1 MTADAVGGVWQY
13 AADLAGAL
21 VASGHEVLLATLG
34 PAPSADQIDDVRE
47 TGARIIDTGC
57 ALDWL
62 AQDPAPVRES
72 AEGIAALAAE
82 EHADIVH
89 CNSPALL
96 GAASFSKP
104 TLAIAHGC
112 VATWWQAARDE
123 PLAPEYHW
131 HRDLVGRGL
140 QAADVAAAPSHSYAL
155 LLRQTYALRYTP
167 QVVHNGR
174 SPQELVARGE
184 RLARHVLTAGRLWDD
199 VKGAVIMDKVAG
211 LIDVPFYAA
220 GAVRGPHGEEFT
232 PSHLQLLGQLPSE
245 ELAEKL
251 AERPIYVSAATF
263 EPFGLSVLE
272 AAQAGCPLVLS
283 DIATFRE
290 LWEDAAIFIDPCDAE
305 QFAQAITLLQAD
317 EVARAR
323 LGQMAHERAQRF
335 TVERMARETEAL
347 YAQLSGARQAA

>member
-21 VASGHEVLLATLG
+21 VGSGHDVLLATLG
-34 PAPSADQIDDVRE
+34 PAPSADQIECLRE
-47 TGARIIDTGC
+47 TDVRIIDTGL

-62 AQDPAPVRES
+62 AQDSRPVRES
-72 AEGIAALAAE
+72 AERIAALAADE
-82 EHADIVH
+82 RADIVH

-96 GAASFSKP
+96 GAAGFSKP
-104 TLAIAHGC
+104 TLAVAHGC
-112 VATWWQAARDE
+112 LATWWQAARDE

-131 HRDLVGRGL
+131 HRHLVGRGL

-155 LLRQTYALRYTP
+155 LLRQIYGLKNTP

-174 SPQELVARGE
+174 SPAGLVARSE
-184 RLARHVLTAGRLWDD
+184 RLAHHVLTAGRLWDD
-199 VKGAVIMDKVAG
+199 VKGAAIMDKVAG

-220 GAVRGPHGEEFT
+220 GAARGPHGEEFT
-232 PSHLQLLGQLPSE
+232 PSHLQLLGQLAGE
-245 ELAEKL
+245 ELAAEL
-251 AERPIYVSAATF
+251 ASRPVYVSAAAF

-290 LWEDAAIFIDPCDAE
+290 LWEGAAIFVDPCDPG
-305 QFAQAITLLQAD
+305 QFAEAVTLLLAD
-317 EVARAR
+317 EDARAK
-323 LGQMAHERAQRF
+323 LGQLAQQRAGRF
-335 TVERMARETEAL
+335 TVERMVRETEAIYVKL
-347 YAQLSGARQAA
+347 GGLRQAA